1 MVPGI
6 LPTIRAARSTSL
18 PETSSSEATESAA
31 APVPYAVQTLP
42 CLTLTEQE
50 AGTLLEHFTPVSDE
64 DGTLIYELTAAEY
77 ADLLEQREQQGMT
90 VAGAAAV
97 QEAEAAGTVRVCV
110 IPS

>member
-1 MVPGI
+1 M
-6 LPTIRAARSTSL
+6 
-18 PETSSSEATESAA
+18 
-31 APVPYAVQTLP
+31 PYAVQTLP

-77 ADLLEQREQQGMT
+77 ADLLEQLEQQGMT